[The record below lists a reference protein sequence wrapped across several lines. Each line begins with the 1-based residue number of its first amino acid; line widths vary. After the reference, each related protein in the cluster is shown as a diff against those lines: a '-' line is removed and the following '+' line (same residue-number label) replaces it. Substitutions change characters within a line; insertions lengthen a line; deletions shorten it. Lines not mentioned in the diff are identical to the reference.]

1 MSPGVV
7 GRSAGFSAA
16 FDVSVEMLL
25 VVADRESTHAR
36 MSISIFSESGVLVSV
51 GHLKSI
57 TGCGRKYLC
66 QTHGPIA
73 ASPAAARAAR
83 TLPMTNATG
92 SCCPLMT
99 CTIAP
104 KISESKRPDPPQGGL
119 FSPPRHHTGVAT
131 SESLQE
137 ARRRTSLVLH
147 CHNWRRS
154 APR

>member
-1 MSPGVV
+1 VSPGVV

-57 TGCGRKYLC
+57 TGCIRKYLC

-73 ASPAAARAAR
+73 A
-83 TLPMTNATG
+83 
-92 SCCPLMT
+92 
-99 CTIAP
+99 
-104 KISESKRPDPPQGGL
+104 K
-119 FSPPRHHTGVAT
+119 
-131 SESLQE
+131 
-137 ARRRTSLVLH
+137 
-147 CHNWRRS
+147 
-154 APR
+154 